1 MKVGNIV
8 AAVLGAI
15 LRVVC
20 TVAVVWFIY
29 QGALTCYDYGYRI
42 FTEPAVSSGTG
53 RTVTVVIPKDMTAQ
67 EMGELFEGKGL
78 IKDSKLFILQY
89 YGSEFRKD
97 IQPGTFQLSTAMT
110 AEEMMEVM
118 ATPVTDEGES

>member
-1 MKVGNIV
+1 MKAGNIV

-20 TVAVVWFIY
+20 TVAVVYFVY
-29 QGALTCYDYGYRI
+29 QGALMCYDYGYRI

-53 RTVTVVIPKDMTAQ
+53 RTVTVEIPKNMTAQ
-67 EMGELFEGKGL
+67 EMGELFENKGL
-78 IKDSKLFILQY
+78 VEDSKLFILQY
-89 YGSEFRKD
+89 YASEFRKD

-118 ATPVTDEGES
+118 ATPVTDEGVS